1 MVFVNLLLMA
11 AFGIGSDE
19 PSVIGVS
26 GSRQL
31 WRSESCVGTL
41 AWVQSL
47 ELLEMSPSFLRWE
60 WRLGCMSAADFSP
73 DPSVACGLAP
83 VHSYIFTLFFP
94 FPSFLLA
101 PDVLFTAVL
110 MKSEPEGT
118 CVEKSWVITLSEFSS
133 KTLVPLTCIVFV
145 QIPVGYK
152 INFGNFCSVLEII
165 SNLKK
170 ISV

>member
-11 AFGIGSDE
+11 AFCIGSDE

-83 VHSYIFTLFFP
+83 VTFYPFFP
-94 FPSFLLA
+94 FPSILLA
-101 PDVLFTAVL
+101 PDFLFTTVL
-110 MKSEPEGT
+110 MKSEPERT
-118 CVEKSWVITLSEFSS
+118 CVEKSWAITSSEFSS

-152 INFGNFCSVLEII
+152 INFGNFCSILEII
-165 SNLKK
+165 SNFKK
-170 ISV
+170 TQYKIW